1 MVCYTFSLRLSQ
13 EAADKAHLLKRHQGA
28 NGLLQRVGVGG
39 TWYLFL
45 NKKSRGLV
53 TFEPKPKEAV
63 SKSKTI
69 FFP

>member
-1 MVCYTFSLRLSQ
+1 MTEE
-13 EAADKAHLLKRHQGA
+13 EAGDKAHLLKCHQEG
-28 NGLLQRVGVGG
+28 NGLLQRVGVGS

-45 NKKSRGLV
+45 NKNSRGLV
-53 TFEPKPKEAV
+53 TFAPKPKEAV